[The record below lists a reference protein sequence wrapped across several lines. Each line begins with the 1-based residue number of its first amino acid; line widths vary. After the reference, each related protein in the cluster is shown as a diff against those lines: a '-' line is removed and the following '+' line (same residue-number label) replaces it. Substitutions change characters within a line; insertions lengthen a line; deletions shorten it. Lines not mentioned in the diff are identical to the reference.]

1 MRNHEF
7 RIAVAGNLSIRPEDL
22 EKEHILD
29 LCQNLVVFDDGL
41 DVFRFAH
48 LSVREFLEQQ
58 PEYDQDSCHALAAEV
73 CLLQL
78 MDSLKDTA
86 AKKFL
91 RAECAIDLKNK
102 AFSTSAVFFDAFYTY
117 AVLFWMEHCQRA
129 GEQKRGTDSRFKK
142 IFRFFLF
149 DDTGSDSPLSYW
161 ALSYRCYAV
170 DTSHELLLQSFLGK
184 PLSSLVRAYFL
195 AIAFAFREI
204 LQECLP
210 MPDLDLRARRQGLFL
225 AAAAPSHES
234 VLELLSK
241 RCETDSETPE
251 NWLDLTRLYNAA
263 RDGDSNIV
271 ESLIQQGTEVDAP
284 FVDGSTPLIIATRS
298 SHTATVRILLSARA
312 DPNARDYCSR
322 TPLYWAAANGD
333 AHLVQLLLDAGALSH
348 LVDEGGLTPSAV
360 AERKGHS
367 RVCHLLKHG
376 TLENY
381 TRFPRR
387 RNAFDTKNETESI
400 LRTHYFN
407 RNISL
412 PHV

>member
-1 MRNHEF
+1 MKNYEF

-78 MDSLKDTA
+78 MESSKDTA

-91 RAECAIDLKNK
+91 RAECAIDLKSK
-102 AFSTSAVFFDAFYTY
+102 AFSTSAAFFDAFYTY
-117 AVLFWMEHCQRA
+117 AVLFWMEHCQRT
-129 GEQKRGTDSRFKK
+129 GEQERRTDSRFKK

-149 DDTGSDSPLSYW
+149 DDTESNSPLSSW
-161 ALSYRCYAV
+161 ALSYCCYGV
-170 DTSHELLLQSFLGK
+170 DTSHESLLQSFLGK
-184 PLSSLVRAYFL
+184 PLSNLARAYFL

-210 MPDLDLRARRQGLFL
+210 RPDLDLTARRQGLFL
-225 AAAAPSHES
+225 AAAASHEG

-241 RCETDSETPE
+241 HCETDNETPK

-263 RDGDSNIV
+263 RDGDSDTV
-271 ESLIQQGTEVDAP
+271 EALVQQGTEVDAP
-284 FVDGSTPLIIATRS
+284 FVDGSTPLIRATRS
-298 SHTATVRILLSARA
+298 GHEATVRILLSARA

-322 TPLYWAAANGD
+322 TPLYWAAAHGNTD
-333 AHLVQLLLDAGALSH
+333 LVQILLDAGALGH

-360 AERKGHS
+360 AERRDNS
-367 RVCHLLKHG
+367 RVYHLLKHG
-376 TLENY
+376 TL
-381 TRFPRR
+381 
-387 RNAFDTKNETESI
+387 KS
-400 LRTHYFN
+400 
-407 RNISL
+407 
-412 PHV
+412 